1 MRILLCPEYFIPHVG
16 GGEVWIFN
24 ISKILSKKA
33 HEIMVVSY
41 KHPNR
46 LNNET
51 IDGIKIFRVG
61 FFPIKGI
68 QSYLA
73 RAIFTAYG
81 ILTKGLTLEYDTI
94 VASQTF
100 PLIPSYIVLKI
111 RGKPL
116 ISVFHDIYGLNFS
129 LKEKGFIKGLI
140 RGITELIV
148 IKLNY
153 DIVLTVSESTKKKLV
168 RAGVKEDK
176 IHVVGGGVDLELID
190 SVEEQKSSKPTII
203 FVGRLVR
210 LKKVENLL
218 LAFKKIISKIP
229 EAELYIVGSG
239 PQEKML
245 KDLAKRLDLSSNV
258 HFTGFVP
265 EEEKIKLIKNAWVLV
280 QPSIAEGFGLVL
292 VEANACRTPVVAV
305 DSGGPR
311 EVVIDGVTG
320 FLVKPNDLNE
330 LTEKI
335 LEILSDKIKMY
346 RMGEDGRKVVEEKYT
361 WEKVAEKVEKIIL
374 NYLNKKLKANI

>member
-16 GGEVWIFN
+16 GGEVWSFN
-24 ISKILSKKA
+24 VSKILARKGYNV
-33 HEIMVVSY
+33 MVISY

-46 LNNET
+46 FHNEI
-51 IDGIKIFRVG
+51 IDGVQIFRIG
-61 FFPIKGI
+61 PFPVKGI
-68 QSYLA
+68 QPYLI
-73 RAIFTAYG
+73 RAIFSTYG
-81 ILTKGLTLEYDTI
+81 IVVKGLTLDYDI
-94 VASQTF
+94 IMANQTF
-100 PLIPSYIVLKI
+100 PLIPSYIVSKI
-111 RGKPL
+111 RRKNVVA
-116 ISVFHDIYGLNFS
+116 VFHDIYGLGFS
-129 LKEKGFIKGLI
+129 LNEKGFIKGFV
-140 RGITELIV
+140 RGIAELV
-148 IKLNY
+148 AIKLNY
-153 DIVLTVSESTKKKLV
+153 NIILTVSESTKKKLV
-168 RAGVKEDK
+168 HVGVKEDK
-176 IHVVGGGVDLELID
+176 IHVVGGGVNLESID
-190 SVEEQKSSKPTII
+190 SVKAQKSSKPTII

-218 LAFKKIISKIP
+218 LAFKNILSKIP
-229 EAELYIVGSG
+229 ETELYIVGSG

-265 EEEKIKLIKNAWVLV
+265 EKEKIKLIKNAWVLV

-292 VEANACRTPVVAV
+292 AEANACRTPVVAV

-320 FLVKPNDLNE
+320 FLVKPNDVKQ

-335 LEILSDKIKMY
+335 LEILSDKTKMY
-346 RMGEDGRKVVEEKYT
+346 RMGEDGRKAVEEKYT

-374 NYLNKKLKANI
+374 T